1 MAKISFLV
9 DTDVVIDYLNSGQFT
24 ELFDLPNHVVY
35 YSVITKKE
43 LLAKPGLRE
52 REREAILLE
61 LSRWRIIPLSEK
73 ITVRFSELR
82 RQHPSLEKADA
93 LIAATALV
101 KNLPL
106 VTRNKKHFRIVSEL
120 TVFGG

>member
-61 LSRWRIIPLSEK
+61 LSRWRMIPLSEK
-73 ITVRFSELR
+73 ITIRFSELR
-82 RQHPSLEKADA
+82 RQYPSLEKADA

>member
-1 MAKISFLV
+1 MAKVSFLV
-9 DTDVVIDYLNSGQFT
+9 DTDVVIDYLNYGQFT
-24 ELFDLPNHVVY
+24 KLFDVPNHVVY

-43 LLAKPGLRE
+43 LLAKSGLRE

-61 LSRWRIIPLSEK
+61 LSRWCLIPLSPK
-73 ITVRFSELR
+73 ITDRFSEIR
-82 RQHPSLEKADA
+82 RKHTFLAKADA

-106 VTRNKKHFRIVSEL
+106 VTRNKKHFRIVSDL

>member
-9 DTDVVIDYLNSGQFT
+9 DTDVVIEYLNSGQFT
-24 ELFDLPNHVVY
+24 ELFDLSHHLVY

-43 LLAKPGLRE
+43 LLAKSGLRE
-52 REREAILLE
+52 QEREAILLE
-61 LSRWRIIPLSEK
+61 LRRWRMIPMSEK
-73 ITVRFSELR
+73 INVLFSKIR

-106 VTRNKKHFRIVSEL
+106 VTRKKKHFRIVSDL
-120 TVFGG
+120 RVFGA

>member
-24 ELFDLPNHVVY
+24 ELFDSPHHLVY

-43 LLAKPGLRE
+43 LMAKSGLRE
-52 REREAILLE
+52 QEREAILLE
-61 LSRWRIIPLSEK
+61 LSRWRMIPLSEK
-73 ITVRFSELR
+73 ITVLFSNIR

-106 VTRNKKHFRIVSEL
+106 VTRNKKHFRFVSDL
-120 TVFGG
+120 RVFGA

>member
-1 MAKISFLV
+1 MAKVSFLV

-24 ELFDLPNHVVY
+24 ELFDAPNHVVY

-43 LLAKPGLRE
+43 LLAKSGLRE

-61 LSRWRIIPLSEK
+61 LSRWRMIPLSEK

-82 RQHPSLEKADA
+82 RQYPSLAKADA

-101 KNLPL
+101 KHLPL
-106 VTRNKKHFRIVSEL
+106 VTRNTKHFRIVSEL

>member
-1 MAKISFLV
+1 MAKVSFLV

-24 ELFDLPNHVVY
+24 ELFDAPNHVVY

-43 LLAKPGLRE
+43 LLAKSGLRE
-52 REREAILLE
+52 REREALLLE
-61 LSRWRIIPLSEK
+61 LSRWRMIPLSEK

-82 RQHPSLEKADA
+82 RQYPSLGKADA

-101 KNLPL
+101 KHLPL

>member
-1 MAKISFLV
+1 MAKVSFLV

-24 ELFDLPNHVVY
+24 ELFDAPNHVVY

-43 LLAKPGLRE
+43 LLAKSGLRE

-61 LSRWRIIPLSEK
+61 LSRWRMIPLSEK

-82 RQHPSLEKADA
+82 RQYPSLGKADA
-93 LIAATALV
+93 FIAATALV
-101 KNLPL
+101 KHLPL

-120 TVFGG
+120 TVLGG

>member
-1 MAKISFLV
+1 MAKVSFLV

-24 ELFDLPNHVVY
+24 ELFDAPNHVVY

-43 LLAKPGLRE
+43 LLAKAGLRE

-61 LSRWRIIPLSEK
+61 LSRWRMIPLSEK

-82 RQHPSLEKADA
+82 KQYPSLAKADA

-101 KNLPL
+101 KKLPL

>member
-1 MAKISFLV
+1 MAKVSFLV

-24 ELFDLPNHVVY
+24 ELFDAPNHVVY

-43 LLAKPGLRE
+43 LLAKAGLRE

-61 LSRWRIIPLSEK
+61 LSRWRMIPLSEK

-82 RQHPSLEKADA
+82 KQYPSLAKADA

-101 KNLPL
+101 K
-106 VTRNKKHFRIVSEL
+106 
-120 TVFGG
+120 

>member
-1 MAKISFLV
+1 MAKVSFLV
-9 DTDVVIDYLNSGQFT
+9 DTDVVIDYLNFGQFT
-24 ELFDLPNHVVY
+24 ELFDAPNHVAY

-43 LLAKPGLRE
+43 LLAKSGLRE

-61 LSRWRIIPLSEK
+61 LSRWRMIPLSEK

-82 RQHPSLEKADA
+82 RQYPSLGKADA

-101 KNLPL
+101 KHLPL

>member
-24 ELFDLPNHVVY
+24 ELFDSPHHFVY

-43 LLAKPGLRE
+43 LLAKSGLRE
-52 REREAILLE
+52 QEREAILLE
-61 LSRWRIIPLSEK
+61 LSRWRLIPLSEK
-73 ITVRFSELR
+73 ITVLFSKIR

-106 VTRNKKHFRIVSEL
+106 FTRNKKHFRVVADL
-120 TVFGG
+120 RVFGT

>member
-1 MAKISFLV
+1 MAKVSFLV

-24 ELFDLPNHVVY
+24 ELFDAPNHVVY
-35 YSVITKKE
+35 YSVMTKKE
-43 LLAKPGLRE
+43 LLAKSGLRE

-61 LSRWRIIPLSEK
+61 LSRWRMIPLSEK

-82 RQHPSLEKADA
+82 RQYPSLGKADA
-93 LIAATALV
+93 FIAATALV
-101 KNLPL
+101 KHLPL

>member
-61 LSRWRIIPLSEK
+61 LSRWRMIPLSEK

-101 KNLPL
+101 KTLPL